1 MSRIGNLPIQIPD
14 KVQVQ
19 LKENGAVEVEG
30 PKGKLDWTVPIS
42 IKAHVADGLIRFERE
57 TDEKADRALH
67 GLSRSLVANMVTGV
81 SEGFE
86 KKLYVVGVG
95 YRAEIDRQNCLVLN
109 VGYSHPVTF
118 DPPEGITVTVDP
130 PENIDGLPHIP
141 VSVKGIDKQMVG
153 QVAASIRKIKKPEV
167 YKPSKGIRYE
177 GEQVRNK
184 EGKTAV

>member
-1 MSRIGNLPIQIPD
+1 MSRIGNLPIQIPANV
-14 KVQVQ
+14 KVE
-19 LKENGAVEVEG
+19 LRDNGGVAVEG
-30 PKGKLDWTVPIS
+30 PKGKLDWAVPKN
-42 IKAHVADGLIRFERE
+42 IKASITDGTIRFERE
-57 TDEKADRALH
+57 TDGKEDKALH
-67 GLSRSLVANMVTGV
+67 GLSRSLIANMVVGV

-86 KKLYVVGVG
+86 KKLYIVGVG

-118 DPPEGITVTVDP
+118 TPPDGVTVIVDP
-130 PENIDGLPHIP
+130 SENIDGLPHIP
-141 VSVKGIDKQMVG
+141 ISVKGIDKQMVG
-153 QVAASIRKIKKPEV
+153 QVAASIRQIKKPEV

>member
-14 KVQVQ
+14 KVQVE
-19 LKENGAVEVEG
+19 LKENGTVEVEG

-42 IKAHVADGLIRFERE
+42 IKAHVAEGLIRFERE
-57 TDEKADRALH
+57 TDGKADRALH

-118 DPPEGITVTVDP
+118 TPPEGVTVTVEP
-130 PENIDGLPHIP
+130 SENISGLPHIP
-141 VSVKGIDKQMVG
+141 INVQGIDKQMVG
-153 QVAASIRKIKKPEV
+153 QVAASIRQIKKPEV
-167 YKPSKGIRYE
+167 YKPSKGIRYQ

>member
-1 MSRIGNLPIQIPD
+1 M
-14 KVQVQ
+14 
-19 LKENGAVEVEG
+19 
-30 PKGKLDWTVPIS
+30 
-42 IKAHVADGLIRFERE
+42 
-57 TDEKADRALH
+57 
-67 GLSRSLVANMVTGV
+67 
-81 SEGFE
+81 
-86 KKLYVVGVG
+86 
-95 YRAEIDRQNCLVLN
+95 VLN

>member
-14 KVQVQ
+14 KVKVE
-19 LKENGAVEVEG
+19 LKDNGGVAVEG
-30 PKGKLDWTVPIS
+30 PKGKLDWAVPSS
-42 IKAHVADGLIRFERE
+42 IKAHVTDGLIHFERE
-57 TDEKADRALH
+57 TDQKADKALH
-67 GLSRSLVANMVTGV
+67 GLSRSLIANMVIGV

-118 DPPEGITVTVDP
+118 IPPEGVTVTVDP
-130 PENIDGLPHIP
+130 PENIGGLPYIP
-141 VSVKGIDKQMVG
+141 VSITGIDKQMVG

-167 YKPSKGIRYE
+167 YKPSKGIRYQ

>member
-14 KVQVQ
+14 KVKVE
-19 LKENGAVEVEG
+19 LKDNGGVAVEG
-30 PKGKLDWTVPIS
+30 PKGKLDWTVPSS
-42 IKAHVADGLIRFERE
+42 IKAHVTDGLIHFERE
-57 TDEKADRALH
+57 TDQKEDKALH
-67 GLSRSLVANMVTGV
+67 GLSRSLIANMVIGV

-118 DPPEGITVTVDP
+118 TPPKGVTVTVDP
-130 PENIDGLPHIP
+130 PENIGGLPYIP
-141 VSVKGIDKQMVG
+141 VSITGVDKQMVG

-167 YKPSKGIRYE
+167 YKPSKGIRYQ